1 MLSPVSV
8 EQHDCGSAD
17 ISLSKNNSVSKELVT
32 SACSN
37 LEETSAHTQPLSS
50 LDAKFLS
57 FADDSND
64 TVTENMNDNATAVGG
79 GNVNSEMTLSS
90 TDDNSEMKGNAIV
103 TEDSKLLTKSLT
115 KKDFKQVQNALWKSR
130 TKWMD
135 IGIELNVDFED
146 LEVIKKN
153 HPNDTDECFRSMVM
167 KLLEKIDP
175 PPTWRVLVDALQSP
189 AVSRAELADT
199 ILNQRMYCYDKNVT
213 STMDRMM
220 MVESPNI
227 VQKSKQRSF
236 HIIIVT

>member
-1 MLSPVSV
+1 M
-8 EQHDCGSAD
+8 
-17 ISLSKNNSVSKELVT
+17 

-37 LEETSAHTQPLSS
+37 LEETSSHTQPLSS

-57 FADDSND
+57 FTNDSND

-79 GNVNSEMTLSS
+79 ENVNSEMTLSS
-90 TDDNSEMKGNAIV
+90 TDDNSEMKGNAAV
-103 TEDSKLLTKSLT
+103 TEEDVNSKLLTKPLT
-115 KKDFKQVQNALWKSR
+115 KKDFKQVQNALWNAR

-199 ILNQRMYCYDKNVT
+199 ILNQRMYCHDKNAT

-227 VQKSKQRSF
+227 IQKSKQHKF
-236 HIIIVT
+236 HNIL